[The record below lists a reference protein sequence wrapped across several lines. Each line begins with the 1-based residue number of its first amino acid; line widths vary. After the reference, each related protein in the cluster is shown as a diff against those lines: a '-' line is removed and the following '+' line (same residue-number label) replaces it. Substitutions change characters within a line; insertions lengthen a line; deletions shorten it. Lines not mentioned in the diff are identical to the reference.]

1 MPQKRYNA
9 TKFNIIKRG
18 VISMNRLKEL
28 RLEKGLTQEKLANK
42 LGINRTTIAKIE
54 SGDRDLTLDHIQ
66 RMSAFFGVPYD
77 YLLGKTNN
85 RTNTI
90 QVIDMTNSKDG
101 VTPIQMEVLKKIDDL
116 NVKDLEQIMDYI
128 DFIKSKGANKK

>member
-1 MPQKRYNA
+1 
-9 TKFNIIKRG
+9 
-18 VISMNRLKEL
+18 MNRLKEL

-90 QVIDMTNSKDG
+90 QIVDMTNSKDG

-128 DFIKSKGANKK
+128 DFIKSKGANKKWEIQLTYIA

>member
-1 MPQKRYNA
+1 
-9 TKFNIIKRG
+9 
-18 VISMNRLKEL
+18 MNRLKEL

-128 DFIKSKGANKK
+128 DFIKSKGANKKWEIQLTYTAWNVKSQCKN

>member
-1 MPQKRYNA
+1 
-9 TKFNIIKRG
+9 
-18 VISMNRLKEL
+18 MNRLKEL

-128 DFIKSKGANKK
+128 DFIKSKGANKKWEIQLTYIA

>member
-1 MPQKRYNA
+1 MG
-9 TKFNIIKRG
+9 G
-18 VISMNRLKEL
+18 VKLPNRLKEL
-28 RLEKGLTQEKLANK
+28 RNEKCLTTRELAEIY
-42 LGINRTTIAKIE
+42 GVSHASISRAET
-54 SGDRDLTLDHIQ
+54 GDRNLNEDDI
-66 RMSAFFGVPYD
+66 AFFTKFFNVSAD
-77 YLLGKTNN
+77 YLLGISNT

-116 NVKDLEQIMDYI
+116 DVKDLEQIMDYI

>member
-1 MPQKRYNA
+1 
-9 TKFNIIKRG
+9 
-18 VISMNRLKEL
+18 MNRLKEL
-28 RLEKGLTQEKLANK
+28 RIEKGLTQEKLAK
-42 LGINRTTIAKIE
+42 KIGINRTTIAKIE

-66 RMSAFFGVPYD
+66 RMSDFFNVSYD
-77 YLLGKTNN
+77 YILGKSNE

-116 NVKDLEQIMDYI
+116 DVKDLEQIMDYI
-128 DFIKSKGANKK
+128 DFIKSKGANKKWETQLTYTALSAKLQCKN

>member
-1 MPQKRYNA
+1 
-9 TKFNIIKRG
+9 
-18 VISMNRLKEL
+18 MNRLKEL
-28 RLEKGLTQEKLANK
+28 RIEKGLTQEKLAK
-42 LGINRTTIAKIE
+42 KIGINRTTIAKIE

-66 RMSAFFGVPYD
+66 RMSDFFNVSYD
-77 YLLGKTNN
+77 YILGKSNE

-116 NVKDLEQIMDYI
+116 DVKDLEQIMDYI
-128 DFIKSKGANKK
+128 DFIKSKGANKKWEIQLTYTVWNVKLQRKN